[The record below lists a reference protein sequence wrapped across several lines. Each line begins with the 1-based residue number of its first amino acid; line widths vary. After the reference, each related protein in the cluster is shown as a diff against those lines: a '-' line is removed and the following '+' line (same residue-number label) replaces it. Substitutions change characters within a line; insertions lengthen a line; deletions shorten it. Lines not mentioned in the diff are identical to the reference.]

1 MFERFTDRA
10 RRVLVCSQEE
20 ALLLDHKFID
30 SEHLLLGLIK
40 EGEGLAAKA
49 LESLGI
55 SIQAAREKVQEKS
68 GPLGEVSVPAGSPA
82 FTQPA
87 KTVLE
92 LAQREALQLGH
103 NYLGTEHLLLGLVR
117 ASDGVVVEVLESF
130 GAPIPVVRRRV
141 LEFLP
146 RPVGPEASP
155 RSGPTVGSREW
166 PRYPMKVAAG
176 PSARVGSDGLEFWV
190 TGVLFFDEGVQV
202 FWRMSGI
209 PKPIADLMKDARL
222 FSANLQQ
229 DSSVAYVTLSDD
241 LDTTYR
247 RANSNVESRPNGLCS
262 GTSLFGPGVPDSAT
276 RLSIVWQGEVIE
288 IEV

>member
-1 MFERFTDRA
+1 MTTDSLGA
-10 RRVLVCSQEE
+10 
-20 ALLLDHKFID
+20 
-30 SEHLLLGLIK
+30 EHILLGLIK

-55 SIQAAREKVQEKS
+55 SVEAAREKVQEKT
-68 GPLGEVSVPAGSPA
+68 GPLGQASAPAGSPA

-87 KTVLE
+87 KKVLE

-103 NYLGTEHLLLGLVR
+103 NYIGTEHLLLGLVR
-117 ASDGVVVEVLESF
+117 GSDGVVVEVLESL
-130 GAPIPVVRRRV
+130 GTPIPVVRRRV

-146 RPVGPEASP
+146 RPVGLEASS
-155 RSGPTVGSREW
+155 RSGPTAKSREW
-166 PRYPMKVAAG
+166 PRYPMKVASG

-202 FWRMSGI
+202 FWHMSGI
-209 PKPIADLMKDARL
+209 PKPIADLMKDTRL

-229 DSSVAYVTLSDD
+229 DSSEAYVTLSDD

-247 RANSNVESRPNGLCS
+247 RATSNLESRPKGLRS
-262 GTSLFGPGVPDSAT
+262 GTSLFDSGVPDSAT

>member
-1 MFERFTDRA
+1 VFERFTDRA
-10 RRVLVCSQEE
+10 RRVLVYSQEE
-20 ALLLDHKFID
+20 ALLLNHRFIGA
-30 SEHLLLGLIK
+30 EHILLGLIK

-55 SIQAAREKVQEKS
+55 SIEAAREKVQEKT
-68 GPLGEVSVPAGSPA
+68 GPLVQASAPAGSPA

-87 KTVLE
+87 KKVLE

-103 NYLGTEHLLLGLVR
+103 NYIGTEHLLLGLVR
-117 ASDGVVVEVLESF
+117 ASDGVVVEVLESL
-130 GAPIPVVRRRV
+130 GASIPVVRRRV
-141 LEFLP
+141 VEFLP
-146 RPVGPEASP
+146 HPVGPEASS
-155 RSGPTVGSREW
+155 RSGPPVGSREW
-166 PRYPMKVAAG
+166 PRYPMKVVAG
-176 PSARVGSDGLEFWV
+176 PSARLGSDGLEFWV

-222 FSANLQQ
+222 FSANLQE

-247 RANSNVESRPNGLCS
+247 RTTSNLESRPNGLCS
-262 GTSLFGPGVPDSAT
+262 GTSTFIPGVPDSAT